1 MNVARALMLSS
12 WLVGLAAW
20 ASDAPLHDPIPVN
33 RPAPGSDEA
42 ALWYAMDRSERELQS
57 SPQRV
62 RDPALNAY
70 VRGVACKVA
79 ADYCAE
85 SGSGPE
91 QVLRVYIVEQP
102 WFNAMMAPN
111 GMLIV
116 WTGALLRAR
125 NEAELA
131 FVIGHE
137 VGHYRARHVIAQWRH
152 SKNVSAWTS
161 VFEVAGTGAAASVT
175 HGVGALASSLAVSRF
190 SREEEHE
197 ADQLGFAAMVASGYD
212 PLAAVELWAR
222 MLREEDTRS
231 GGKSSSVLSSH
242 PPTRERL
249 DDMRAEVSALGTHG
263 NARGVLDYRT
273 ATHPFLQHWLDAEL
287 ARRQYAASLL
297 VVTELLADAPSGD
310 KAVLSFYL
318 GEAYRRRANAG
329 DRDAAARWY
338 AQSIALPDPPAAAW
352 REHGMALRD
361 AGQRREAADALRR
374 YLGLADEAPD
384 RAFVEHDLAELQEH
398 AQ

>member
-1 MNVARALMLSS
+1 MKSMRALVLSS
-12 WLVGLAAW
+12 LLIGLAAW
-20 ASDAPLHDPIPVN
+20 ASDPPLRDPIPGSG
-33 RPAPGSDEA
+33 PAPGSDEA
-42 ALWYAMDRSERELQS
+42 ALWYAMDRAERELQS
-57 SPQRV
+57 SPQLV

-79 ADYCAE
+79 VDSCAE
-85 SGSGPE
+85 
-91 QVLRVYIVEQP
+91 LRVYIVEQP

-175 HGVGALASSLAVSRF
+175 HGVGTLAGSLAVSRF

-197 ADQLGFAAMVASGYD
+197 ADRLGFAAMVASGYE
-212 PLAAVELWAR
+212 PQAAVDLWAR
-222 MLREEDTRS
+222 MLREEDTRVDD
-231 GGKSSSVLSSH
+231 KSSSVFSSH
-242 PPTRERL
+242 PATRERL
-249 DDMRAEVSALGTHG
+249 DDMRAEVAALGTHG
-263 NARGVLDYRT
+263 NERDVADYRA

-287 ARRQYAASLL
+287 TRRRYAASIL
-297 VVTELLADAPSGD
+297 VVTELLADAPAED

-318 GEAYRRRANAG
+318 GEAYRRRAAAG

-361 AGQRREAADALRR
+361 AGKPREAAGALRR
-374 YLGLADEAPD
+374 YLALAGNAPD
-384 RAFVEHDLAELQEH
+384 RAFVEHDLSELQEP